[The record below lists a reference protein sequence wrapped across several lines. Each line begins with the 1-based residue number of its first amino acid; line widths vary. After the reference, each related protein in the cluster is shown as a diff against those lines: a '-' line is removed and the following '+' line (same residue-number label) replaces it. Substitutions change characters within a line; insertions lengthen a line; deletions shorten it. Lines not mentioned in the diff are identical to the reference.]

1 LTYCGTSNVPVT
13 CMAQE
18 KALTSAC
25 PHCCHQFKVVGL
37 GMQFCFAPSCLHARV
52 MTMAAAATKYH
63 CGALP
68 AASAAPDMRHSR
80 PRRRVACG
88 ILCHAPRQCC
98 HAAAAGDSTWG
109 WHQHAARGR
118 GQLQRLPCHCQ
129 QPGGIQVSSSLHGP
143 LAMRPCQSVAHAQS
157 VIPKHATQTHTP
169 LTHLATNTTHSLMP
183 HESSQAGGLAGGH
196 TASLPLGCS

>member
-1 LTYCGTSNVPVT
+1 
-13 CMAQE
+13 MAQE
-18 KALTSAC
+18 KAMTSAC

-52 MTMAAAATKYH
+52 MTLVAAATKH
-63 CGALP
+63 HRESLP

-98 HAAAAGDSTWG
+98 HAAAAGGSTWG
-109 WHQHAARGR
+109 RHQHAARGR

-143 LAMRPCQSVAHAQS
+143 LAMRPCQSVAHAGW
-157 VIPKHATQTHTP
+157 PHAVLCCAVLCCAVLCCAANELVGVGTAAEQTQHVVG
-169 LTHLATNTTHSLMP
+169 AC
-183 HESSQAGGLAGGH
+183 A
-196 TASLPLGCS
+196 